1 MGERGKGSEILEHS
15 SFTNLTGSFRI
26 STLVLNEAHIHN
38 TVGNMY
44 KQLNIYKYEAQK
56 NYKCLILL
64 LGLSNNV
71 MDTEA
76 LTNVPVKG
84 TDKNAFEAET

>member
-1 MGERGKGSEILEHS
+1 M
-15 SFTNLTGSFRI
+15 
-26 STLVLNEAHIHN
+26 VNEAHIHN

-44 KQLNIYKYEAQK
+44 KQLNIYKYEAEK

-71 MDTEA
+71 IDTEA
-76 LTNVPVKG
+76 LTSVPEKD

>member
-15 SFTNLTGSFRI
+15 SFTNLTGSLRT
-26 STLVLNEAHIHN
+26 STLVRHIYN
-38 TVGNMY
+38 PVGNMY
-44 KQLNIYKYEAQK
+44 KQLNIYKYEAEK

-71 MDTEA
+71 IETEA
-76 LTNVPVKG
+76 LNK
-84 TDKNAFEAET
+84 